1 MAPYTTVVT
10 QRATTSYTTSPCYHQ
25 GGVNHYQDGLENP
38 MEQGS
43 SKMECLRTA
52 CADLGVI
59 LTSSSPVGGVEAG
72 RDGMV
77 HYGQLVPRG
86 LYGWGGYGGSV
97 FLWDPARE
105 VGFAY
110 IPTYLAWWD
119 TRSLESVVSA

>member
-1 MAPYTTVVT
+1 MTDPFH
-10 QRATTSYTTSPCYHQ
+10 P
-25 GGVNHYQDGLENP
+25 
-38 MEQGS
+38 GS
-43 SKMECLRTA
+43 AL
-52 CADLGVI
+52 
-59 LTSSSPVGGVEAG
+59 AG

-110 IPTYLAWWD
+110 IPTYLAWWV
-119 TRSLESVVSA
+119 RSLGLSPLLTDVASPGTTGRSSEPPGCSPRSTPASKNRTDPQ

>member
-1 MAPYTTVVT
+1 
-10 QRATTSYTTSPCYHQ
+10 
-25 GGVNHYQDGLENP
+25 
-38 MEQGS
+38 
-43 SKMECLRTA
+43 
-52 CADLGVI
+52 
-59 LTSSSPVGGVEAG
+59 
-72 RDGMV
+72 MV

-119 TRSLESVVSA
+119 TRNQHESLHYGLTGGWVQKFKASYLAYFLQCALTDYVSGKA